1 MVKPCHSFA
10 DVDSAK
16 ERRTAVATSPP
27 IASYQYSSV
36 SIPLR
41 ANFKFITIIL
51 LVSQL
56 LLLGMPEEP
65 MDGKGATCA
74 IVGVWEVLGRRW
86 SLHILKNLSTKEVIR
101 FNELKRSLAGI
112 SSTVLSERLLELE
125 REGLVTKKIYP
136 EVPPRVEYSMTPQA
150 KELEVIIKELARW
163 ANKWKSPEIKPLAV
177 KK

>member
-1 MVKPCHSFA
+1 M
-10 DVDSAK
+10 
-16 ERRTAVATSPP
+16 
-27 IASYQYSSV
+27 
-36 SIPLR
+36 
-41 ANFKFITIIL
+41 
-51 LVSQL
+51 
-56 LLLGMPEEP
+56 
-65 MDGKGATCA
+65 
-74 IVGVWEVLGRRW
+74 
-86 SLHILKNLSTKEVIR
+86 HILKNLSTKEVIR

-163 ANKWKSPEIKPLAV
+163 ANKWKSPEIKPLAAA

>member
-1 MVKPCHSFA
+1 
-10 DVDSAK
+10 
-16 ERRTAVATSPP
+16 
-27 IASYQYSSV
+27 
-36 SIPLR
+36 
-41 ANFKFITIIL
+41 
-51 LVSQL
+51 
-56 LLLGMPEEP
+56 MPEEP
-65 MDGKGATCA
+65 MNSKGATCT

-163 ANKWKSPEIKPLAV
+163 AEKWKSPAGLKTAAV
-177 KK
+177 AAQKKG